1 VSGAAGPL
9 LDQIRRTAVA
19 TATDLVAAA
28 RTEVD
33 AIRAGAR
40 DRAQRRRAHAVA
52 DHERAAAAALSR
64 TRAETAARVGHDSLG
79 ARAAALDRIFVA
91 AEEQF
96 ALLARHPGLGTLLAA
111 TISDGL
117 TYLPPGPATVR
128 CAAAIAEPVRAALAT
143 ARRTDAALAAA
154 ERIDASVRLDESVP
168 IGVMIE
174 AGDGSVVVDGTLARR
189 LARERPRLSAI
200 LAGRLLEHPE

>member
-1 VSGAAGPL
+1 VAGAAGPL

-19 TATDLVAAA
+19 TAADLIAAA
-28 RTEVD
+28 RTEAD

-40 DRAQRRRAHAVA
+40 DRAQRKRAHAL
-52 DHERAAAAALSR
+52 AAHDRDGATRLAR
-64 TRAETAARVGHDSLG
+64 TRAETGARVGHDTLA

-91 AEEQF
+91 AEARF
-96 ALLARHPGLGTLLAA
+96 ASLARHPGLVALLAA

-117 TYLPPGPATVR
+117 TYLPPGTTTVR
-128 CAAAIAEPVRAALAT
+128 CASAFVEPVRAALA
-143 ARRTDAALAAA
+143 AAERTDAALAAA
-154 ERIDASVRLDESVP
+154 ERVDATVRIDESVP
-168 IGVMIE
+168 AGVMLE

-200 LAGRLLEHPE
+200 LAGRLLEHSA